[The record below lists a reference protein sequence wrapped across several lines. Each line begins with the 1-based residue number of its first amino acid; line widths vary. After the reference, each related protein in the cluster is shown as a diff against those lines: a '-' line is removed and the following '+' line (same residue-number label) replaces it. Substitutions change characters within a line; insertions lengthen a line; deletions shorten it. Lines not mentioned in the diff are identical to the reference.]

1 MHLHHLLF
9 LTYILKTSIHYLA
22 IFTRYIYIRSFYV
35 QYALN
40 GIVMKHQSKM
50 CDMICKCVMPL
61 YVPGRDKENV
71 ATMEGEK

>member
-1 MHLHHLLF
+1 MHNHLII
-9 LTYILKTSIHYLA
+9 TKIVTPMYIC
-22 IFTRYIYIRSFYV
+22 IRSFYV

-40 GIVMKHQSKM
+40 GIVMKHHSKM
-50 CDMICKCVMPL
+50 CDLICKCVMPL

>member
-1 MHLHHLLF
+1 M
-9 LTYILKTSIHYLA
+9 
-22 IFTRYIYIRSFYV
+22 YIYIRSFYV

-40 GIVMKHQSKM
+40 GIVMKHHSKM
-50 CDMICKCVMPL
+50 CDIICKCVMPL